1 MNAKTALKYAEDE
14 EARFISVRF
23 TDLIGAWH
31 HLTFPI
37 HELSEGSF
45 EDGFGFDASSLRGWA
60 SIHESDMLL
69 VPDPARMWMDP
80 FSEEPTMC
88 LIANAVDPITK
99 EGYGLDPRS
108 VAQRAESY
116 LRFTG
121 LADICN
127 FGPEAEF
134 FVFDNVQFQN
144 GPNAAGYSVDAD
156 EAHWASGRA
165 ENESYGANLGY
176 RVRHKEGYVPV
187 PPTDSLNDL
196 RSEITVT
203 LERCGITVE
212 CHHHEVAPMQ
222 CEIDFRYSTLLG
234 TADNLQLFKYIVR
247 NVSYQF
253 GKAATFMPKPLYGD
267 NGSGMHCHQSLWKD
281 EKPLFAGDGY
291 AGLSDIARFYIG
303 GLLKH
308 AASVVAFAAP
318 TTNSYKRLVPGFEAP
333 VNLAYSARNRS
344 AAIRIPMFS
353 TNPKLKRLEFRP
365 PDPSCNPYLAF
376 SAMLLAGLDGIQN
389 RIDPGEPLDK
399 DIYDLSPEQLKN
411 VPSLPGSLDEALNAL
426 EADHDFLLKGDVFTP
441 QLIERWITYKREREI
456 QPLRMRPHPLEFA
469 NYFDI

>member
-1 MNAKTALKYAEDE
+1 MNAKTVLEYAEDQG
-14 EARFISVRF
+14 ARFLSLRF

-31 HLTFPI
+31 HLSYPL
-37 HELSEGSF
+37 HELDEGSF

-69 VPDPARMWMDP
+69 VPDPVRMWMDP
-80 FSEEPTMC
+80 FTEEPTLC
-88 LIANAVDPITK
+88 LIANVVDPITK
-99 EGYGLDPRS
+99 EGYTFDPRS
-108 VAQRAESY
+108 VAQRAENY

-121 LADICN
+121 VADTAY

-134 FVFDNVQFQN
+134 FVFDNVKFHN
-144 GPNAAGYSVDAD
+144 SPNSAGYSVDAD
-156 EAHWASGRA
+156 EAHWASGRDHD
-165 ENESYGANLGY
+165 ENYGANLGY
-176 RVRHKEGYVPV
+176 RVKHKEGYVPV
-187 PPTDSLNDL
+187 APVDSLVDL
-196 RSEITVT
+196 RAEITNI

-234 TADNLQLFKYIVR
+234 TADNLQIFKYVVR
-247 NVSYQF
+247 NTSYQF

-267 NGSGMHCHQSLWKD
+267 NGSGMHCHQSLWKG

-291 AGLSDIARFYIG
+291 AGLSETARYYIG
-303 GLLKH
+303 GLLRH
-308 AASVVAFAAP
+308 AAAVVAFAAP

-376 SAMLLAGLDGIQN
+376 AAMIMAGLDGIQN

-399 DIYDLSPEQLKN
+399 DIYDLSPEQLKE
-411 VPSLPGSLDEALNAL
+411 VPSLPGSLDESLKAL
-426 EADHDFLLKGDVFTP
+426 EQDHDFLLKGDVFTP
-441 QLIERWITYKREREI
+441 QLVERWISYKREREI